1 MDSLER
7 PFKPDS
13 IVSVSYST
21 VSSKPVV
28 NEKPSAATKQNL
40 TNVNSSIAMPIQDN
54 ESKIQNKAAEPENE
68 NWFR

>member
-21 VSSKPVV
+21 VGSKPVV
-28 NEKPSAATKQNL
+28 NEKPSISTKQNL
-40 TNVNSSIAMPIQDN
+40 TNVNLSTAIPIQDN
-54 ESKIQNKAAEPENE
+54 ESKIQNKAADLENE
-68 NWFR
+68 N